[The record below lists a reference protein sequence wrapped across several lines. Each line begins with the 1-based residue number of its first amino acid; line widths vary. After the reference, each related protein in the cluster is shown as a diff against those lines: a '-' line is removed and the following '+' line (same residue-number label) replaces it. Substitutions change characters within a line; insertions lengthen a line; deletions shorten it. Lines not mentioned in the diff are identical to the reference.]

1 MNGKQVRLDPS
12 VFSQGIFRALPE
24 PEWRGAAGLPPPVV
38 LDRKGLLYEE
48 GTVATHVYLVC
59 SGLVKT
65 FRSPSEDRVQIISI
79 HGGGDVLGVDAVSG
93 GTYRESAAA
102 LMRTV
107 AYRVRRESFVELV
120 ERHPELSVTL
130 ITRLNDEVER
140 IRTLLV
146 DVGTKKALPRVASC
160 ILLFMDKQAGDG
172 RSEPFNLPISRQEM
186 GAFLGLSPETVSRQL
201 KGLVSSRVIRLD
213 HRRLTVLDVG
223 QLRSIAA
230 VT

>member
-1 MNGKQVRLDPS
+1 MNGKHVRLESS
-12 VFSQGIFRALPE
+12 VFSQGIFKALPE
-24 PEWRGAAGLPPPVV
+24 PAWRSAVGLPPPVV
-38 LDRKGLLYEE
+38 LDRKGTLYEE
-48 GTVATHVYLVC
+48 GTPATHVYLLC

-65 FRSPSEDRVQIISI
+65 FRRPSEDRVQIISI

-93 GTYRESAAA
+93 NRYRESAAA

-107 AYRVRRESFVELV
+107 VYRVPRDSFIGLV
-120 ERHPELSVTL
+120 ERHHELSVAL
-130 ITRLNDEVER
+130 ISRLNEEVDR

-160 ILLFMDKQAGDG
+160 ILLFMDKQSGDG

-201 KGLVSSRVIRLD
+201 KGLVTTRVIRLD
-213 HRRLTVLDVG
+213 HRRLTVLDVS
-223 QLRSIAA
+223 QLRDIANA
-230 VT
+230 A

>member
-1 MNGKQVRLDPS
+1 MNGKQVRLESS

-24 PEWRGAAGLPPPVV
+24 PEWRGAASVPPPVV
-38 LDRKGLLYEE
+38 LDRKGVLYEE
-48 GTVATHVYLVC
+48 GAPATHVYLIC
-59 SGLVKT
+59 SGQVKT
-65 FRSPSEDRVQIISI
+65 FRRPSRDRVQIISI
-79 HGGGDVLGVDAVSG
+79 HGGGDVLGVDAIAG
-93 GTYRESAAA
+93 GAYRESAAA

-107 AYRVRRESFVELV
+107 VYRIRRESFVHLV
-120 ERHPELSVTL
+120 ERHPELSVAL
-130 ITRLNDEVER
+130 ISRLNDEVER
-140 IRTLLV
+140 IRSLLV

-201 KGLVSSRVIRLD
+201 KGLVTSRVIRLD
-213 HRRLTVLDVG
+213 HRRLTVLDLD

>member
-1 MNGKQVRLDPS
+1 MNGKQVRLESS

-24 PEWRGAAGLPPPVV
+24 PEWRSAAGFAPPVV
-38 LDRKGLLYEE
+38 LDRKGTLYEE
-48 GTVATHVYLVC
+48 GTPATHVYLLC

-65 FRSPSEDRVQIISI
+65 YRSPSEDRVQILSI

-93 GTYRESAAA
+93 SRYRESAAA

-107 AYRVRRESFVELV
+107 AYRIEKDAFVDLV
-120 ERHPELSVTL
+120 ERRPQVSVTL
-130 ITRLNDEVER
+130 ISRLNDEAER

-160 ILLFMDKQAGDG
+160 ILLFMDKQATDG

-201 KGLVSSRVIRLD
+201 KGLVTSRVIRLD
-213 HRRLTVLDVG
+213 HRRLTILDVN
-223 QLRSIAA
+223 QLRQIASA
-230 VT
+230 C